1 MDFFNKIT
9 FIGLGLIGGSMAA
22 ALKRRGYKGEI
33 CGYDALPDSRE
44 EAKKMGIIDHGANTL
59 QEAVAEAELVV
70 LCTPIAAYPQIL
82 RKTAPFLRREAILT
96 DVGSVK
102 GCVGELVNQ
111 HVHRDIQFIG
121 GHPMAGSEKGGLK
134 AASATLFENAYYF
147 LTPGQHTA
155 RETVTKLES
164 FVKAIGAY
172 PVVVGQ
178 REHDKITARI
188 SHIPHLAA
196 VLLTNL
202 LDHEGGINSVAFAG
216 GGFRDTTRIASGNPA
231 MWKDIFFYNKEEIL
245 LGIESLESMLKEFRE
260 LLKEKQE
267 GKVLDLLNK
276 AKFIRDGVPKGMP
289 DYMPP
294 LFDIVVDVEDRPGVL
309 GELTRLIGEN
319 HMNIKEI
326 EILHAREGEQG
337 AVRMGF
343 ATAMEQKQAF
353 SVLRGGGFPRTY
365 MKGEKNDAYS
375 ESC

>member
-1 MDFFNKIT
+1 MDFFNKVT

-22 ALKRRGYKGEI
+22 ALKKRGYGGELL
-33 CGYDALPDSRE
+33 GYDASKDARE
-44 EAKKMGIIDHGANTL
+44 EGKKRGIIDHAATTL
-59 QEAVAEAELVV
+59 QEAVRDADLVV
-70 LCTPIAAYPQIL
+70 LCTPIAAYPQVLKEI
-82 RKTAPFLRREAILT
+82 APHLKRETILT

-102 GCVGELVNQ
+102 GCVADLVKQ
-111 HVHRDIQFIG
+111 HIGLHTQFIG

-147 LTPGQHTA
+147 LTPMQETLK
-155 RETVTKLES
+155 ETVTKMEA
-164 FVKAIGAY
+164 FVEALGAY

-202 LDHEGGINSVAFAG
+202 LDQEGGINSIAFAG

-231 MWKDIFFYNKEEIL
+231 MWKDIFFYNKEEL
-245 LGIESLESMLKEFRE
+245 LAGIEGLEKMLKEFRE
-260 LLKEKQE
+260 LLEEKKEE
-267 GKVLDLLNK
+267 EVLDLLNK
-276 AKFIRDGVPKGMP
+276 AKFIRDGVPKGSS

-294 LFDIVVDVEDRPGVL
+294 LYDILVDVEDRPGIL
-309 GELTRLIGEN
+309 GELTRLMGE
-319 HMNIKEI
+319 HDMNIKEI
-326 EILHAREGEQG
+326 EILHAREGELG

-343 ATAMEQKQAF
+343 ATAREQEQAS

>member
-22 ALKRRGYKGEI
+22 ALKKRGYGGELV
-33 CGYDALPDSRE
+33 GYDASGDASIE
-44 EAKKMGIIDHGANTL
+44 GKKWGIIDHKADTL
-59 QEAVAEAELVV
+59 KDAVADADLVV
-70 LCTPIAAYPQIL
+70 LCTPIAAYAQIL
-82 RKTAPFLRREAILT
+82 KEISPHLKNEAILT

-102 GCVGELVNQ
+102 GCVADLVKGHINPN
-111 HVHRDIQFIG
+111 IQFIG

-147 LTPGQHTA
+147 LTPGQ
-155 RETVTKLES
+155 ETVNGTVAKMET
-164 FVKAIGAY
+164 FVKSLGAY

-196 VLLTNL
+196 VILTNL
-202 LDHEGGINSVAFAG
+202 LDREGGVNSVAFAG

-231 MWKDIFFYNKEEIL
+231 MWKDIFFYNKEEML
-245 LGIESLESMLKEFRE
+245 QGIQSLEKMLSEFRE
-260 LLKEKQE
+260 LLEKKKEDQ
-267 GKVLDLLNK
+267 VLDLLNK
-276 AKFIRDGVPKGMP
+276 AKFIRDGVPKGLP

-294 LFDIVVDVEDRPGVL
+294 LYDIVVDVEDRPGIL
-309 GELTRLIGEN
+309 GELTQLMGD
-319 HMNIKEI
+319 HSMNIKEI

-343 ATAMEQKQAF
+343 ATAQEQEQAF
-353 SVLRGGGFPRTY
+353 LVLRGGGFSRTY
-365 MKGEKNDAYS
+365 MKGEKNDADS